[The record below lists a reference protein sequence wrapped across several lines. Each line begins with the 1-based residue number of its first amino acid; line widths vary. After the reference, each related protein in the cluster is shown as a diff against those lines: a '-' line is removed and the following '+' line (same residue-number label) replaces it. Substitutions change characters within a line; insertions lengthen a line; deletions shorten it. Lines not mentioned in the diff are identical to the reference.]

1 MTMALLE
8 VKDLSKRFG
17 GLVAVDKVSF
27 EVKSGEIIGLI
38 GPNGA
43 GKTTVFNLLTG
54 FLSKDQGQVIFQ
66 GNDITKIK
74 PYQTVSMG
82 IFRTFQL
89 TASFPGMTVFENV
102 KVATFG
108 KTGGLDSDRKTKESI
123 ELVGLQECETLFP
136 GQLPHGYLKRL
147 DLARALATSPELLL
161 LDEPFSGLSVS
172 EIKGLTNVIKNLQA
186 RGITLMVIEHVLRE
200 LMGFANRV
208 IVLNFGKKLA
218 EGHPEAIVRDEMVI
232 EAYLGKRWDNAA

>member
-1 MTMALLE
+1 MAMALLE

-74 PYQTVSMG
+74 PYQTASMG

-186 RGITLMVIEHVLRE
+186 RGITLVVIEHVLRE
-200 LMGFANRV
+200 LMSFANRV

-218 EGHPEAIVRDEMVI
+218 EGHPEAIVRDEKVI